1 MLLPPETVA
10 PPRTGCYA
18 GRMNTST
25 RPTPRLSIS
34 DVAAFL
40 DAAFPPEARASL
52 GTVVDLA
59 PGTLRMRLD
68 PSPAL
73 LRPGGIVSG
82 PTLMGLAD
90 VAAYAVIAA
99 HHGPEA
105 MALTSNLSIAFL
117 RACRPEP
124 VFADAELLKLGRRV
138 ATVDVRLWQGDDSRL
153 VAQATVGY
161 LLPDAG

>member
-1 MLLPPETVA
+1 MSSSA
-10 PPRTGCYA
+10 PPV
-18 GRMNTST
+18 
-25 RPTPRLSIS
+25 PRLSPAE
-34 DVAAFL
+34 VASFL
-40 DAAFPPEARASL
+40 DDAFPKEARASL

-68 PSPAL
+68 PVPAM

-105 MALTSNLSIAFL
+105 MALTNTLTITFL
-117 RACRPEP
+117 RPCRFEP
-124 VFADAELLKLGRRV
+124 ILADAEILKLGRRV
-138 ATVDVRLWQGDDSRL
+138 ATVDVRIWQGQASRL

-161 LLPDAG
+161 VLPETAG